1 MDQDMRQR
9 GISEQAWKHKKDKD
23 HKLDR
28 MLYQEKK
35 LLREA
40 PLMSCRKHHFYKLVN
55 VYYIM

>member
-1 MDQDMRQR
+1 MRQR

-23 HKLDR
+23 HKQDR
-28 MLYQEKK
+28 MQYQEKK

-40 PLMSCRKHHFYKLVN
+40 PLMSCWNHHLSKLVN